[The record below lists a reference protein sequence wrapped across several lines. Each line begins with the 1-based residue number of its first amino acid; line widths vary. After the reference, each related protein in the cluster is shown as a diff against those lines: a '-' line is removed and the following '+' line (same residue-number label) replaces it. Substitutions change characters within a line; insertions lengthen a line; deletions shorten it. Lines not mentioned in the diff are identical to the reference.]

1 MPLWEHFHHS
11 PWFPLKTVCRNSS
24 SNEQKPKYKKRKNEN
39 LKQMIRCKRIPT
51 PTNPQS
57 NPSPPPLVSYTI
69 VAVLFKLRSTWSVK
83 PSSWKL
89 CKLGVGPYLIPEIGD
104 THPPPPFSNHC
115 QLPGLQILY
124 FNLYLKSEAENIQWR
139 FARYRTHLYSK
150 NLCWKII
157 TT

>member
-1 MPLWEHFHHS
+1 MPFWEHFHHS

-24 SNEQKPKYKKRKNEN
+24 SNEQKPIYKKRKNEN

-69 VAVLFKLRSTWSVK
+69 VAVLFKLWSTWSVK

-104 THPPPPFSNHC
+104 THPHPLSPTTVSYLACRSCISIYISKVKLRIFNG
-115 QLPGLQILY
+115 GLQDIGHVCTQKIY
-124 FNLYLKSEAENIQWR
+124 VGKS
-139 FARYRTHLYSK
+139 
-150 NLCWKII
+150 
-157 TT
+157 